1 MKKGLF
7 LFFITVLFYSCQS
20 GNTLK
25 TVTIEDRYSISVPS
39 FLSEGSN
46 LNPVASLQYQN
57 VWKEFYVI
65 VIDESKSE
73 LHEALS
79 QTNRAEIYSN
89 DLKGYSELLINGF
102 EQGVSVIHKSEPI
115 DTLINNMPA
124 KLLTISGQVNGIDIF
139 YSIAFIE
146 GEHQYYQ
153 IMVWTLLEKKN
164 QFEDLMSE
172 VIHSLV
178 EL

>member
-1 MKKGLF
+1 MKKSLF
-7 LFFITVLFYSCQS
+7 LFSIVVLFCSCQS

-25 TVTIEDRYSISVPS
+25 TVTIEERYSISVPS
-39 FLSEGSN
+39 FLSEGRN
-46 LNPVASLQYQN
+46 LNEDASLQYQN
-57 VWKEFYVI
+57 MWKEFYVI

-73 LHEALS
+73 LHEALN
-79 QTNRAEIYSN
+79 QANRTEIYSN

-102 EQGVSVIHKSEPI
+102 EQGISVTHKSEPI

-146 GEHQYYQ
+146 GEHLYYQ
-153 IMVWTLLEKKN
+153 IMAWTLLDKRSQHE
-164 QFEDLMSE
+164 ELMSK

>member
-7 LFFITVLFYSCQS
+7 LFFIIVLFCSCQS
-20 GNTLK
+20 SNTLK

-39 FLSEGSN
+39 FLTEGRN
-46 LNPVASLQYQN
+46 LNEVASLQYQN
-57 VWKEFYVI
+57 IWKEFYVI

-73 LHEALS
+73 LHEALIHTN
-79 QTNRAEIYSN
+79 QTEVYSD

-102 EQGVSVIHKSEPI
+102 EEGVNVIQKSEST
-115 DTLINNMPA
+115 DAMINNMPA

-153 IMVWTLLEKKN
+153 ILVWTLLDKKN
-164 QFEDLMSE
+164 QYEDLMNK